1 MCVFSSRHTARSSEE
16 VDINSIGLAVAGRGE
31 AAGEALAFAVA
42 DALGKRCV

>member
-1 MCVFSSRHTARSSEE
+1 MCVFNSRHTARSSEE
-16 VDINSIGLAVAGRGE
+16 VDINSIGLASVGQGG